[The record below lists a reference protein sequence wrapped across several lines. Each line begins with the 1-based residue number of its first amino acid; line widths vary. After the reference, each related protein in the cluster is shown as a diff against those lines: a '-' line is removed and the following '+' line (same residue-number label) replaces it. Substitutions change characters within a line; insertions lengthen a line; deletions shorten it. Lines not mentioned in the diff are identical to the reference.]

1 MSQRLFWFNVFE
13 SLALVFFIFIIFK
26 GLIQKQ
32 SFKSTILLIFV
43 AYFYVFFVKITMY
56 VWYVLSNI
64 ESFKI
69 ALYPHVSAWWR
80 HTSSVITLFKKIII
94 IYEYTNVLKFFNII
108 FRNKTCKMYSVPYL
122 KFGKSNIQE
131 WLITKQLLLAV
142 IRHITN

>member
-1 MSQRLFWFNVFE
+1 LSQRLFWFNVFE

-32 SFKSTILLIFV
+32 SFKLTILLIFV

-69 ALYPHVSAWWR
+69 ALYPHVRAWWR
-80 HTSSVITLFKKIII
+80 HTSSVITLCKKIDDDTWIHKCFK
-94 IYEYTNVLKFFNII
+94 IYLILFLEIKHAKCIQFLILNLGKVI
-108 FRNKTCKMYSVPYL
+108 F
-122 KFGKSNIQE
+122 KSD
-131 WLITKQLLLAV
+131 WLL
-142 IRHITN
+142 NNYY